1 MGEKRVTV
9 KTLKEMK
16 EKGEKIVMLTAY
28 DFTTARLLDESG
40 VDVILVGD
48 SLSNVFQG
56 NDTTLPVTVDEMLY
70 HTKVVSR
77 AVKRAMVVGDM
88 PFLSY
93 QVSEEQAVYNA
104 GRFLK
109 EAGAQAVKI
118 EGGQE
123 MTPLVKRLTGV
134 GIPAMGHIGL
144 TPQSVHQL
152 GGYRLTGKLPEEAKK
167 LVEDAV
173 SLEKAGAFSIV
184 LEMVPA
190 SLSKMITE
198 KVSVPT
204 IGIGAGIHCD
214 GQVLVVNDMVG
225 FTESNYR
232 FVKRYAE
239 VGKIIKDA
247 VTQYADEVKKG
258 KFPTEEHSF

>member
-1 MGEKRVTV
+1 MSEKRVTV
-9 KTLKEMK
+9 RTLQKMK
-16 EKGEKIVMLTAY
+16 QEGKKIVMLTAY
-28 DFTTARLLDESG
+28 DYTMARLLDESG

-56 NDTTLPVTVDEMLY
+56 NDTTLPVTMEEMIY
-70 HTKVVSR
+70 HTKVVSK
-77 AVKRAMVVGDM
+77 AVRRAMVVSDM

-118 EGGQE
+118 EGGKE
-123 MTPLVKRLTGV
+123 MVPLVKRLV
-134 GIPAMGHIGL
+134 GIGIPVMGHIGL

-152 GGYRLTGKLPEEAKK
+152 GGYRMTGKLPEEARK
-167 LVEDAV
+167 LIEDAET
-173 SLEKAGAFSIV
+173 LDKAGVFSIV

-190 SLSKMITE
+190 SLAKMVTE

-204 IGIGAGIHCD
+204 IGIGAGGRCD
-214 GQVLVVNDMVG
+214 GQVLVVNDMIG
-225 FTESNYR
+225 LTETSYS

-239 VGKIIKDA
+239 VGRVIKDA
-247 VTQYADEVKKG
+247 VRKYAEEVRKG
-258 KFPTEEHSF
+258 LFP